1 MQNKSRCSQQ
11 DSQNVIKYVLFI
23 NVKGK
28 QTENYTVKRGNK
40 RHPGRKQQGRGW
52 GGGEKTDGGG
62 DKRGLGDRKRIK
74 GGKGEGEI
82 KDVTFREG

>member
-1 MQNKSRCSQQ
+1 M
-11 DSQNVIKYVLFI
+11 IKYVLFI

-62 DKRGLGDRKRIK
+62 
-74 GGKGEGEI
+74 GKGEGEL